1 MRRTGRPGNGASR
14 IGAVLIA
21 GSASRAAGAG
31 GVLRARI
38 LRTAGFGACALALVS
53 VTGCLFTTRKLPVP
67 KAPQITQTVAPE
79 VLVKQLNDRCNALN
93 SLYAKVDVQPST
105 MKAKEGVEKDYPAFP
120 GIIEMRKPEM
130 LRVLGR
136 WPVILS
142 PMFSM
147 ASDGK
152 DFTLYVNAKNIAYKG
167 PATLTHRSPNMM
179 ENMRPG
185 FFLDA
190 LVVRC
195 LAPDDEYMVTADTTT
210 VEDVKKKHLLLFPEY
225 ILTVMRRKP
234 GSQELKPIRVIRF
247 HRDDLLPYSQD
258 LYDEQ
263 GNLETQVTYGSY
275 EDFGGSRYPS
285 TVTIKRPL
293 EEFQIV
299 LTVDSVKENLELKD
313 DQFHIEI
320 PPDVKVQTLQ

>member
-1 MRRTGRPGNGASR
+1 MRSSRPANHASH
-14 IGAVLIA
+14 IGAM
-21 GSASRAAGAG
+21 
-31 GVLRARI
+31 
-38 LRTAGFGACALALVS
+38 ALALAILPLS
-53 VTGCLFTTRKLPVP
+53 GCLFTIRKLPVP
-67 KAPQITQTVAPE
+67 KSPEVTQTVAPE
-79 VLVKQLNDRCNALN
+79 VLVKQLNDRCDALN
-93 SLYAKVDVQPST
+93 SLYAKVEIQPST

-152 DFTLYVNAKNIAYKG
+152 NFTLYVNAKNIAYKG
-167 PATLTHRSPNMM
+167 PIELTHRSPNMM

-225 ILTVMRRKP
+225 ILTVMRHKP
-234 GSQELKPIRVIRF
+234 GSQVLKPIRVIRF

-263 GNLETQVTYGSY
+263 GNLETQVIYGSY
-275 EDFGGSRYPS
+275 AEFGGSRYPS
-285 TVTIKRPL
+285 SVTIKRPL
-293 EEFQIV
+293 EEFQVV
-299 LTVDSVKENLELKD
+299 LTVDSVKENIELKD
-313 DQFHIEI
+313 DQFQIEI
-320 PPDVKVQTLQ
+320 PPEIKIQTLQ